1 MANIKDIEEMFIKN
15 SIEKDGKSPI
25 TVNGNVS
32 AIGNGNTIVHTHK
45 VIEKKEYILTPG
57 EEHITNE
64 QAAKLQEL
72 VRNVAEMEQLTKK
85 NPKTIQ
91 SIWIS
96 LNRYCGVPTYRAIK
110 YTDYEKAIKYLRTWG
125 GRLNSTATARKKD
138 PNWRNKKYASI
149 HAVCRDPEFNEKRLA
164 YMDKK
169 FGTQHLSHLTDED
182 LEVVCRYVAGLRRKK

>member
-85 NPKTIQ
+85 NPKQ
-91 SIWIS
+91 YS
-96 LNRYCGVPTYRAIK
+96 RYGY
-110 YTDYEKAIKYLRTWG
+110 
-125 GRLNSTATARKKD
+125 
-138 PNWRNKKYASI
+138 
-149 HAVCRDPEFNEKRLA
+149 H
-164 YMDKK
+164 
-169 FGTQHLSHLTDED
+169 
-182 LEVVCRYVAGLRRKK
+182 

>member
-1 MANIKDIEEMFIKN
+1 MANIKYIEEMFIKN
-15 SIEKDGKSPI
+15 SIEKSRESSI

-32 AIGNGNTIVHTHK
+32 AIGNGNTIIHTQK
-45 VIEKKEYILTPG
+45 VIEKKEYIINPG

-64 QAAKLQEL
+64 QAAKIQEL

-85 NPKTIQ
+85 NPKTMQ
-91 SIWIS
+91 AIWIA
-96 LNRYCGVPTYRAIK
+96 LNRYCGVPKYRAIK
-110 YTDYEKAIKYLRTWG
+110 YTDYEKAVKYLRSWG

-138 PNWRNKKYASI
+138 PNWRNKKYACI
-149 HAVCRDPEFNEKRLA
+149 RAICHNPDFDEKRLA

-182 LEVVCRYVAGLRRKK
+182 LETVYRYVAGLNRKK